1 MHPLPP
7 PAMPPPGFPHPLAP
21 PPGPPP
27 GQEGRTTISA
37 ASTVIKMPRAQ
48 DDRTVTAMVPAS
60 VRLRRDAAPSAP
72 ARIAPQHLQQPKAVP
87 EVGPGFGLAPQSAA
101 AAAGGAGYAGTAM
114 DKKYEDFLAEMEG
127 LGALED

>member
-1 MHPLPP
+1 
-7 PAMPPPGFPHPLAP
+7 
-21 PPGPPP
+21 
-27 GQEGRTTISA
+27 
-37 ASTVIKMPRAQ
+37 
-48 DDRTVTAMVPAS
+48 MVPAS

-87 EVGPGFGLAPQSAA
+87 EVGPGFGLAPQRAAPA
-101 AAAGGAGYAGTAM
+101 AAAGGGYTGTAM

>member
-1 MHPLPP
+1 M
-7 PAMPPPGFPHPLAP
+7 
-21 PPGPPP
+21 
-27 GQEGRTTISA
+27 
-37 ASTVIKMPRAQ
+37 
-48 DDRTVTAMVPAS
+48 TAMVPAS

-101 AAAGGAGYAGTAM
+101 AAAAAGGARYTGTAM

>member
-1 MHPLPP
+1 M
-7 PAMPPPGFPHPLAP
+7 
-21 PPGPPP
+21 
-27 GQEGRTTISA
+27 
-37 ASTVIKMPRAQ
+37 
-48 DDRTVTAMVPAS
+48 PAS

-87 EVGPGFGLAPQSAA
+87 EVGPGFGLAPQRAATAA
-101 AAAGGAGYAGTAM
+101 AASGAYPGTAM